1 MTRKELF
8 RISKQYADL
17 MYQKEYSNL
26 LGKQNRERRFRNS
39 EIQAKTRKRYSCD

>member
-1 MTRKELF
+1 MTRSEML

-26 LGKQNRERRFRNS
+26 LGKQNRERQKSQRRQPKAS
-39 EIQAKTRKRYSCD
+39 